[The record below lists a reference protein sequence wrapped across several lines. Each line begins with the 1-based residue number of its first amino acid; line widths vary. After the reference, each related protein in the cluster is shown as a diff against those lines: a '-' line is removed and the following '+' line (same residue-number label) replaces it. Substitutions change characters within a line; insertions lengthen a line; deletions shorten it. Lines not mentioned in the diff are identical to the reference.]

1 MGKGPKHSGQNA
13 KPSKKAGWRK
23 KSSVTGGKGASLE
36 ERRAYHAAK
45 QAGAR
50 DAKAKSRK
58 ERNKLRAAARKS
70 SKTGFSESRAKD
82 RRPTPSEVASV
93 TSK

>member
-1 MGKGPKHSGQNA
+1 MSGPHHAGQNA

-23 KSSVTGGKGASLE
+23 KKSNVGGKGATLE

-50 DAKAKSRK
+50 DAKSKSRK
-58 ERNKLRAAARKS
+58 ERNKLRAAARKTG
-70 SKTGFSESRAKD
+70 KQGFSQGRVKD
-82 RRPTPSEVASV
+82 RRPTHSEVASE
-93 TSK
+93 TK

>member
-1 MGKGPKHSGQNA
+1 MSGPHHAGQNA

-23 KSSVTGGKGASLE
+23 KKSSVGGKGATLE

-50 DAKAKSRK
+50 DAKSKSRK
-58 ERNKLRAAARKS
+58 ERNN
-70 SKTGFSESRAKD
+70 G
-82 RRPTPSEVASV
+82 
-93 TSK
+93 